1 METATSCNGAP
12 EAGLVAHQSV
22 PVLGLISFV
31 SLFSAFLIYFY
42 APFWRVRRVPG
53 PPTRFPVGHLHLLA
67 KSGPDVF
74 RAIAKEYGPIF
85 R

>member
-1 METATSCNGAP
+1 M
-12 EAGLVAHQSV
+12 
-22 PVLGLISFV
+22 

-42 APFWRVRRVPG
+42 APFWLVRRVPG

>member
-1 METATSCNGAP
+1 MKIASSYSGAL
-12 EAGLVAHQSV
+12 EAGPIAHLSV
-22 PVLGLISFV
+22 MVVVVISLL

-42 APFWRVRRVPG
+42 APFWSVRGVPG
-53 PPTRFPVGHLHLLA
+53 PPTRFPLGHLHLLA
-67 KSGPDVF
+67 KHGPDAF